1 MIEKARIYAKK
12 AHGRQMYGENPYT
25 YHLEK
30 VVNVLLRF
38 NIQDPDML
46 AAGWLHDSLE
56 DTATTKEDLV
66 QHFGQRVADLV
77 DAVTDG
83 EGDTRELRKARP
95 YSLIPNVCGAA
106 VLKLADRI
114 ANLEASIDEGHD
126 RLLKRYAVEHTKFTE
141 SLYNGGNLEMWGR
154 LEEIFKLGGCDIIP
168 PVVPVTV
175 DKGDCYEDEERD
187 H

>member
-1 MIEKARIYAKK
+1 
-12 AHGRQMYGENPYT
+12 MYGENPYT

-38 NIQDPDML
+38 NITDPNIL

-66 QHFGQRVADLV
+66 ENFGQRIADLV

-83 EGDTRELRKARP
+83 EGATRELRKARP
-95 YSLIPNVCGAA
+95 YGLIPTVPGA
-106 VLKLADRI
+106 VQLKLADRI

-126 RLLKRYAVEHTKFTE
+126 RLLKRYAVEHTKFIE
-141 SLYNGGNLEMWGR
+141 SLYDGGNLNMWGR
-154 LEEIFKLGGCDIIP
+154 LDEIFELGGCDIVS

-175 DKGDCYEDEERD
+175 EQGDCYEEQDY
-187 H
+187 